1 MKNISH
7 FIFVFLV
14 AILMSCSDEE
24 EPVMTVTIKTIHV
37 EPPVVALNGYAQLSC
52 DLEFNGTG
60 TVKDI
65 EYYWTSHPGAVH
77 SPHSSTTYW
86 TPSDG
91 DIGTCTIILRVTHNN
106 IESYA
111 DAFIKVVNTP
121 ANGWGSL
128 SGFVYDSDGNAIQK
142 LDVTTVT
149 GETSETKE
157 NGFFIISDVPQGITS
172 LFFPGITYSWA
183 SSFPSSINVLNG
195 GHLHL
200 GNLILFESAAPKMLS
215 TTVMPGKRMLI
226 IWEPINTDVYQYID
240 IYQSDI
246 KIKRVASSETNLLV
260 VNSSTGSAQFNSK
273 AIPVNG
279 QISDFSNSVSG
290 IFVNSIDPDPLYY
303 NVSYSNFFSAAL
315 SWQGIDYE
323 NYLSGYRIA
332 ILGGSYWYFMTE
344 LLPVTS
350 NDHEIT
356 TFPGYNEI
364 FYVISIADD
373 GSYNT
378 SQSQTQRI
386 LINVPNLKSPD
397 NFTGQYNS
405 SETVN
410 SLSWDV
416 IQNNQDWY
424 SGYLIKRA
432 AGSDPTNES
441 FSQVFN
447 TSDMTVVAH
456 DDNLI
461 QLHTQYNYRLYAY
474 ALYPTTNDTAFSNYS
489 EAVILIP

>member
-1 MKNISH
+1 MKNINH

-14 AILMSCSDEE
+14 VILMSCSDEE
-24 EPVMTVTIKTIHV
+24 ESVMTITIKAIHV
-37 EPPVVALNGYAQLSC
+37 EPPVIALNGYAQLSC
-52 DLEFNGTG
+52 DLIFNGTG
-60 TVKDI
+60 TIKDI

-77 SPHSSTTYW
+77 SPYSQTTYW

-91 DIGTCTIILRVTHNN
+91 DIGICTIILRVTHNN

-111 DAFIKVVNTP
+111 DAFIKVVKTP

-128 SGFVYDSDGNAIQK
+128 SGFVYDSDGNAIQE

-149 GETSETKE
+149 GETSETTK

-183 SSFPSSINVLNG
+183 SSFPSTIDVLNG

-200 GNLILFESAAPKMLS
+200 GNLILYKSTAPKMLS

-240 IYQSDI
+240 IYQSDT

-260 VNSSTGSAQFNSK
+260 VHSSTGSAQFNSK
-273 AIPVNG
+273 AIPING
-279 QISDFSNSVSG
+279 QISDSSNSVSG
-290 IFVNSIDPDPLYY
+290 IFVNSIDPDPLF
-303 NVSYSNFFSAAL
+303 NKVSYSNFFSVTL

-332 ILGGSYWYFMTE
+332 ILNGSYWYFVTE
-344 LLPVTS
+344 ILSVTS

-356 TFPGYNEI
+356 TTPGFNEI

-378 SQSQTQRI
+378 SQPQTQRI
-386 LINVPNLKSPD
+386 SINVPNLKSPD

-432 AGSDPTNES
+432 SGSNSTNES

-447 TSDMTVVAH
+447 TSDMTVAAY

-461 QLHTQYNYRLYAY
+461 QLHTQYNYRLYSY
-474 ALYPTTNDTAFSNYS
+474 AINPTTNDTSFSNYS
-489 EAVILIP
+489 EEVIIIP